1 MTKIEKLT
9 EEQEKRLPILRE
21 YYRSLGLSTEPL
33 KKNEVEKAISAHY
46 ARINKKAP
54 KFFYFSSPL
63 MCMLASSIIEK
74 LLDKKEVDQLWGQL
88 GDQLGGQLGDQL
100 KSQLGDQLKSQ
111 LGGQLKSQLWDQLWG
126 QLWGQLWDQLKSQ
139 LGGQLGNQLGNQLKS
154 QLGGQLGNQLGG
166 QLWGQLGD
174 QLRDQLK
181 SQLGDQLKSQLGNQ
195 LGNQLWGQ
203 LGDQLGGQL
212 GDQLWGQL
220 WGQLK
225 SQLWD
230 QLGGQLGGQLW
241 GQDFLD
247 LNYLYGNLSVYWIS
261 FYEFAKEIGVKYNDW
276 CLDVLDGWN
285 DIAKSCFHFWPKEG
299 FCLVSEK
306 PTHIYMRNNRL
317 HADGKM
323 SVEFSDGWG
332 IYSYDGTRIPEKY
345 GSVKAKDWQAKWL
358 TEETNATFKMI
369 LIKGM
374 GYEKI
379 LHDLE
384 AKKLDSY
391 REYELLKIDN
401 VDVEPIHLLKMICPS
416 TNQIHVGR
424 VPPSCVSAREAATLR
439 NHGIDPES
447 FAWEH

>member
-21 YYRSLGLSTEPL
+21 HYRSLGLSTEPL

-63 MCMLASSIIEK
+63 MCMLASSIIKK
-74 LLDKKEVDQLWGQL
+74 LLDKKEVGQLESQLESQLWSQLGSQLESQLESQLGDQLWGQL
-88 GDQLGGQLGDQL
+88 GDQLRGQLGGQLWGQLGDQL
-100 KSQLGDQLKSQ
+100 
-111 LGGQLKSQLWDQLWG
+111 W
-126 QLWGQLWDQLKSQ
+126 
-139 LGGQLGNQLGNQLKS
+139 GQLGNQLGNQLKS
-154 QLGGQLGNQLGG
+154 QLGGQLGNQLG
-166 QLWGQLGD
+166 
-174 QLRDQLK
+174 
-181 SQLGDQLKSQLGNQ
+181 
-195 LGNQLWGQ
+195 NQLWGQ

-212 GDQLWGQL
+212 GNQLGD
-220 WGQLK
+220 QLK
-225 SQLWD
+225 SQLW
-230 QLGGQLGGQLW
+230 GQLG